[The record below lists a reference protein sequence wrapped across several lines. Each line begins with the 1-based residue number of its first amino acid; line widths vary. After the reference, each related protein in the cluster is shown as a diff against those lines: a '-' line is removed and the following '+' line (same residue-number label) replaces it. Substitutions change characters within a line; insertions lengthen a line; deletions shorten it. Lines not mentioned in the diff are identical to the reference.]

1 MEEFRFKEEPV
12 IKRAEKIAEVPKA
25 VAEEAKAVAETV
37 ADAAGESVS
46 EAVADVAQ
54 NVVEAAGQVAAE
66 TDQVIAETN
75 DAAPEAGDVAS
86 EAGEAAKEAPVKR
99 VRVREAV
106 TESMDDYTDE
116 IEASLK
122 RIYAGDVMECTVVA
136 VDETAVSVDLDY
148 YAPGKIPAEEMSA
161 DPLFSVFSDVQI
173 GDQFKAIVTSGDD
186 GAGNIVL
193 SKKEA
198 DAELS
203 WEKLEQLME
212 ENAVIEGTVSGITNS
227 GAIMY
232 VEGIRG
238 FIPASKLD
246 LKYVE
251 DTNPYLNK
259 KLRVNIVEVDKNR
272 KKLILSAREILVE
285 QAAEKRLADIGKLSV
300 GSVFE
305 GTVEKIMDYGAFV
318 NIGGD
323 LSGLLH
329 VSQISEN
336 RITHPKAVLKMGQKV
351 KVKII
356 RIENGKISLSMRAAK
371 EAEEEALNEEAT
383 EYKSEYVPNNPFAAL
398 LKDIKLDN

>member
-1 MEEFRFKEEPV
+1 MEEFRFKEE
-12 IKRAEKIAEVPKA
+12 AEKKAAAETVKEAAKQAKAQAKADVTTADSVTEAVKA
-25 VAEEAKAVAETV
+25 VAKEIKETAEKV
-37 ADAAGESVS
+37 
-46 EAVADVAQ
+46 
-54 NVVEAAGQVAAE
+54 NVGTPEQE
-66 TDQVIAETN
+66 TE
-75 DAAPEAGDVAS
+75 APER
-86 EAGEAAKEAPVKR
+86 KRR
-99 VRVREAV
+99 VRAAV

-116 IEASLK
+116 SEASLK
-122 RIYAGDVMECTVVA
+122 KIHAGDVMECTVVA

-148 YAPGKIPAEEMSA
+148 YAPGRIPVEEMSE

-173 GDQFKAIVTSGDD
+173 GDIFQAVVTSADD

-198 DAELS
+198 DADLS
-203 WEKLEQLME
+203 WEKLEQMKE
-212 ENAVIEGTVSGITNS
+212 DDEVIEGIISGVTNS
-227 GAIMY
+227 GAILY

-259 KLRVNIVEVDKNR
+259 KIRVNIAEVDKNHR
-272 KKLILSAREILVE
+272 KLILSAREILVE
-285 QAAEKRLADIGKLSV
+285 QAAEKRLQDISRLSV

-318 NIGGD
+318 NIGGG

-336 RITHPKAVLKMGQKV
+336 RITHPKAVLKLGQKV

-371 EAEEEALNEEAT
+371 EAEEEALNEEVT

-398 LKDIKLDN
+398 LKDIKIDN

>member
-1 MEEFRFKEEPV
+1 MEEFRFKETVEKPV
-12 IKRAEKIAEVPKA
+12 REAVKK
-25 VAEEAKAVAETV
+25 VAEE
-37 ADAAGESVS
+37 
-46 EAVADVAQ
+46 
-54 NVVEAAGQVAAE
+54 VVEAAEVTREQPVVGEVKDAAGKVAEVTADAPVETDVAA
-66 TDQVIAETN
+66 VPAG
-75 DAAPEAGDVAS
+75 AP
-86 EAGEAAKEAPVKR
+86 AKRP
-99 VRVREAV
+99 RVREAV
-106 TESMDDYTDE
+106 TESMDDFTDE

-122 RIYAGDVMECTVVA
+122 KIYAGDVMQCTVVA

-148 YAPGKIPAEEMSA
+148 YAPGRIPAEEMSA

-173 GDQFKAIVTSGDD
+173 GDTFQAVVTSADD
-186 GAGNIVL
+186 GVGNIIL

-203 WEKLEQLME
+203 WEKLEQMME
-212 ENAVIEGTVSGITNS
+212 ENAVIEGTISGVTNS
-227 GAIMY
+227 GAVLY

-238 FIPASKLD
+238 FIPASKLA

-259 KLRVNIVEVDKNR
+259 KIRVNITEVDKAR
-272 KKLILSAREILVE
+272 KKLILSARELLVE
-285 QAAEKRLADIGKLSV
+285 EAAEKRLEDIGRLSV

-305 GTVEKIMDYGAFV
+305 GIVEKIMDYGAFV
-318 NIGGD
+318 NIGDG

-336 RITHPKAVLKMGQKV
+336 RITHPKAVLKIGQKV

-398 LKDIKLDN
+398 LKDIKLDK

>member
-12 IKRAEKIAEVPKA
+12 IKRAEKAAPEAAEAVEA
-25 VAEEAKAVAETV
+25 VAEVAEEATAEAAAEVKPIVEKAAE
-37 ADAAGESVS
+37 A
-46 EAVADVAQ
+46 
-54 NVVEAAGQVAAE
+54 VVEAAEKAVETVAEAGPAEAAPAEAAVDIAPAE
-66 TDQVIAETN
+66 T
-75 DAAPEAGDVAS
+75 
-86 EAGEAAKEAPVKR
+86 PVRR

-148 YAPGKIPAEEMSA
+148 YAPGKIPAEDMSA

-173 GDQFKAIVTSGDD
+173 GDKFKAIVTSADD

-203 WEKLEQLME
+203 WEKLEQMME
-212 ENAVIEGTVSGITNS
+212 DNEVIEGTISGVTNS
-227 GAIMY
+227 GAILY

-259 KLRVNIVEVDKNR
+259 KIRVNITEVDRNR
-272 KKLILSAREILVE
+272 KKLILSAKEILVE
-285 QAAEKRLADIGKLSV
+285 QAAEKRLEDIGKLSV

>member
-12 IKRAEKIAEVPKA
+12 IKRAEKAVEEAAAVEAEGAVEA
-25 VAEEAKAVAETV
+25 VAEGAEETPVETV
-37 ADAAGESVS
+37 VDAASADDAPA
-46 EAVADVAQ
+46 EA
-54 NVVEAAGQVAAE
+54 
-66 TDQVIAETN
+66 
-75 DAAPEAGDVAS
+75 S
-86 EAGEAAKEAPVKR
+86 VKR

-136 VDETAVSVDLDY
+136 VDETVVSVDLDY
-148 YAPGKIPAEEMSA
+148 YAPGKIPVEDMSA
-161 DPLFSVFSDVQI
+161 DPLFSVFTDVQI
-173 GDQFKAIVTSGDD
+173 GDQFKAIVTSADD

-203 WEKLEQLME
+203 WEKLEQMME
-212 ENAVIEGTVSGITNS
+212 DNAVIEGTISGVTNS
-227 GAIMY
+227 GAILY

-259 KLRVNIVEVDKNR
+259 KIRVNITEVDRNR
-272 KKLILSAREILVE
+272 KKLILSAKEILVE
-285 QAAEKRLADIGKLSV
+285 QAAEKRLEDIGKLSV

-318 NIGGD
+318 NIGVD

-336 RITHPKAVLKMGQKV
+336 RITHPKAVLKLGQKV

-356 RIENGKISLSMRAAK
+356 RIENGKISLSMKAAK